1 MVVLRRIELAA
12 LRGFA
17 RFERPVAWVMFAGA
31 VVTFIGVF
39 TGLIATG
46 QFRLLTMVAAADLGY
61 TGYSALRDAYDSE
74 EETG

>member
-1 MVVLRRIELAA
+1 MLRKIEQSA

-17 RFERPVAWVMFAGA
+17 RFERPVAWLLFAGA
-31 VVTFIGVF
+31 IVTFVGVLS
-39 TGLIATG
+39 GLIAVG
-46 QFRLLTMVAAADLGY
+46 EFRLLTMVAAADLGF